1 MSRID
6 SRTLVVVPYPQMV
19 RNLFKDMG
27 SPTANLL
34 HAVVGLAGE
43 VGELLTAASI
53 NEIVLEM
60 GDIEFYVE
68 AAYQH
73 TGGRNFQPELV
84 LEGHDM
90 SHHQVFSTIGLALSI
105 SASRLLGFAKRAWIY
120 QEEPNLNAVRYEL
133 MRVELMLGTMRELVR
148 VNRVDV
154 LGANQAKL
162 GKRFPEGVYTDRDAA
177 AQADQSGESEVD

>member
-1 MSRID
+1 MSRIN
-6 SRTLVVVPYPQMV
+6 SRTLVVVPYDQMV

-43 VGELLTAASI
+43 VGELLIAASI
-53 NEIVLEM
+53 DEIVLEM
-60 GDIEFYVE
+60 GDVEFYVE
-68 AAYQH
+68 AAYQS
-73 TGGRNFQPELV
+73 TGGRNFPELI

-90 SHHQVFSTIGLALSI
+90 SHHQVFSTVGLALSI
-105 SASRLLGFAKRAWIY
+105 SAARLLGFAKRAWIY
-120 QEEPNLNAVRYEL
+120 GEDPNLNAVRYEL

-148 VNRVDV
+148 VSKVDV

-177 AQADQSGESEVD
+177 VQADQPGKSEVD